1 MVEQWHELE
10 VNYPGLEHV
19 VLQYSA
25 GMPLAEF
32 KDQLRRLGE
41 AGMPEL
47 TKTSAVA
54 ADEVQRV
61 HTTTR
66 HRKGVVTRPSP
77 HPEMTKNVSGH
88 GASLGPFR
96 LFS

>member
-1 MVEQWHELE
+1 MVEQLHELE
-10 VNYPGLEHV
+10 VKYPGLEHAV
-19 VLQYSA
+19 FQYPE

-54 ADEVQRV
+54 AD
-61 HTTTR
+61 
-66 HRKGVVTRPSP
+66 
-77 HPEMTKNVSGH
+77 
-88 GASLGPFR
+88 
-96 LFS
+96 

>member
-1 MVEQWHELE
+1 MVEQWHELK
-10 VNYPGLEHV
+10 VKYPGLEHV
-19 VLQYSA
+19 VLQYPA

-47 TKTSAVA
+47 TKTPAVA

-61 HTTTR
+61 HTTTSR
-66 HRKGVVTRPSP
+66 RKGEFEWP
-77 HPEMTKNVSGH
+77 
-88 GASLGPFR
+88 
-96 LFS
+96 